1 MKCSIVHKFCSDH
14 WNEINNI
21 NVWDFDFN
29 ATDKKGNTMF
39 HQACFEGN
47 AKAVKVM
54 TEMSKDGYI
63 NINATNMKGLTPADC
78 YQYGNIK

>member
-1 MKCSIVHKFCSDH
+1 
-14 WNEINNI
+14 
-21 NVWDFDFN
+21 
-29 ATDKKGNTMF
+29 MF